1 MNLKEQRYI
10 CTLASAGSITKAAEL
25 LGITPPALSLY
36 ISNVEKDLGIKLFTR
51 TKKAL
56 TPTYMGQVYIRK
68 ARKMLDLKNEFD
80 HELASAL
87 STYTGKIR
95 IGLQSVALGYL
106 IPYIVR
112 DYALMFPHIE
122 ISILEG
128 RYSMLE
134 SGLLSGNLDIVLCN
148 VPFYSPSFSYASL
161 FHDPL
166 RLVVSE
172 QHHQRITTGQDGTFP
187 VVDLSNLK
195 HENFI
200 LLQSGQSLRTLAMRV
215 FSSALIFPER
225 ITEVSSVSTAM
236 RLVSVNYGI
245 SFCPQSYLHSI
256 AAPYP
261 LELMS
266 LGEYTLSLEFSAIY
280 NKTAVLPSYLSS
292 FINICKRYSADL
304 ESNKLSYVRYV

>member
-10 CTLASAGSITKAAEL
+10 CTLASTGSITKAAEL

-36 ISNVEKDLGIKLFTR
+36 ISNVEKELGIKLFTR
-51 TKKAL
+51 TKKKF
-56 TPTYMGQVYIRK
+56 TPTYMGQAYISK
-68 ARKMLDLKNEFD
+68 AHKMLDLKNEFD

-134 SGLLSGNLDIVLCN
+134 NGLLSGDLDIVLCN
-148 VPFYSPSFSYASL
+148 VPFYSPSFSYTSL

-166 RLVVSE
+166 RLVVPE
-172 QHHQRITTGQDGTFP
+172 QHHHITTGQDGTFP
-187 VVDLSNLK
+187 VVDLGDLK

-200 LLQSGQSLRTLAMRV
+200 LLQPGQSLRTLAMRV
-215 FSSALIFPER
+215 FSNALISPER

-245 SFCPQSYLHSI
+245 SFCPQSYIHSI

-261 LELMS
+261 LEQLS
-266 LGEYTLSLEFSAIY
+266 LGEYTLSLEFSALY
-280 NKTAVLPSYLSS
+280 NKTAVLPSHLSS
-292 FINICKRYSADL
+292 FISICKHYAVDL
-304 ESNKLSYVRYV
+304 ESKKLSYVRYV